1 MFKHGKKEDAALKA
15 PGVASTPRGAGRLA
29 APARRKG
36 ALDSVWMLTLSL
48 LILCV
53 ATCENVNGQ
62 ALRVESSV
70 KPPSPVQAENEILPA
85 GGDPSASPSAG
96 AHAGLTERDS
106 LAAKPAE
113 LPLPSMPSMMRA
125 GVDNDNTLPLTLNEA
140 VRLALENNNEIEMA
154 RQVVGLAESSL
165 RSLQGVYEPLFRLTP
180 EFRSSASPQE
190 SSLGGS
196 DKSGSVVQTDF
207 QFNQSVVKRF
217 SRGGGQYEFFL
228 NNNRRT
234 TNAIYN
240 QLNPVYSSALGVT
253 FTQPLLR
260 DREIDSTRRFIQI
273 QRKRL
278 EQSDADFRRQT
289 IEVIADVQSAYWE
302 LVFALRNQQHLV
314 ANLNLAQEN
323 LRRVEA
329 SILSGAHAPL
339 ERTEVKTELYSRQAE
354 VLTASQNVSVAEN
367 NLKQLLLRDSSDPQ
381 WSAQVLPIDEPAF
394 DLEPVSLKAALEAA
408 HENRAELNRLRFDE
422 QINDIDLRFFQNQ
435 ARPRVDL
442 QASFSTIGLAGSPV
456 GGLSTSGTQLS
467 TQTMPRN
474 LVGGYGQMLRNMFS
488 FEARTV
494 AIGVTI
500 EFPLRNKTAQADLAG
515 AKIERA
521 RIDASVRSTK
531 QSIDVQVR
539 NAVQAVETT
548 RQRVLTARSA
558 RQSAEAQLEAER
570 RLYQVGRSTM
580 FLLFQRENQFAA
592 TRNLELRAQVDYN
605 KALVSLQRSTS
616 TTLSAYNVVIQARST
631 TP

>member
-1 MFKHGKKEDAALKA
+1 MYKRGKKEDADSEAQKA
-15 PGVASTPRGAGRLA
+15 ASVSHSADRLA

-36 ALDSVWMLTLSL
+36 ALNSVWVLTLSL
-48 LILCV
+48 VILCV
-53 ATCENVNGQ
+53 AMCASVNGQ
-62 ALRVESSV
+62 ALQVESGINLT
-70 KPPSPVQAENEILPA
+70 PSAQTANEISPA
-85 GGDPSASPSAG
+85 GGDLSVSPSAG
-96 AHAGLTERDS
+96 THAGRTEPNS
-106 LAAKPAE
+106 LASRPAE
-113 LPLPSMPSMMRA
+113 TPLTSLPSMARA
-125 GVDNDNTLPLTLNEA
+125 GVDVDKTLPLTLNEA
-140 VRLALENNNEIEMA
+140 VRLALENNNDIDVA

-165 RSLQGVYEPLFRLTP
+165 RSLQGVYEPVFRATP
-180 EFRSSASPQE
+180 EFRSSTSPQE

-207 QFNQSVVKRF
+207 QLNQSIVKRF

-260 DREIDSTRRFIQI
+260 DRSIDSTRRLIQI

-278 EQSDADFRRQT
+278 EQSDADFRRET

-302 LVFALRNQQHLV
+302 LVFALRNQQHRI
-314 ANLNLAQEN
+314 ANLNLAREN

-339 ERTEVKTELYSRQAE
+339 ERTEVETELYNRQAE
-354 VLTASQNVSVAEN
+354 ALLASQNVSVAEN

-381 WSAQVLPIDEPAF
+381 WSAQVLPIDEPTF
-394 DLEPVSLKAALEAA
+394 DTEPVNLKAALEAA
-408 HENRAELNRLRFDE
+408 HENRAELNRLRVDE

-435 ARPRVDL
+435 TRPRVDL

-456 GGLSTSGTQLS
+456 SGVSASGTQLNTQS
-467 TQTMPRN
+467 TPQN
-474 LVGGYGQMLRNMFS
+474 LVGGYGQMLRNMFG
-488 FEARTV
+488 FGARSV

-500 EFPLRNKTAQADLAG
+500 EFPLRNKTAEADLAG
-515 AKIERA
+515 ARIERA
-521 RIDASVRSTK
+521 RIDASVRSVK

-570 RLYQVGRSTM
+570 KLYQVGRSTM
-580 FLLFQRENQFAA
+580 FLLFQRENQFTA

-605 KALVSLQRSTS
+605 KAMVSLQRATS
-616 TTLSAYNVVIQARST
+616 TTLSAYNVVIQARNT
-631 TP
+631 AP